1 MVGLGINLCLIG
13 SLNLKQTNPG
23 LEIEEL
29 VLIRGRNTATLEGD
43 FEEGLALG
51 GNELIYIHGVATDLS
66 NDLGRGILSALR
78 GPVTKKNEGDANDG
92 EKKQEE
98 AF

>member
-1 MVGLGINLCLIG
+1 
-13 SLNLKQTNPG
+13 
-23 LEIEEL
+23 
-29 VLIRGRNTATLEGD
+29 
-43 FEEGLALG
+43 LG

-66 NDLGRGILSALR
+66 NDLRRGILSALR
-78 GPVTKKNEGDANDG
+78 GPVTEKNKGDANDG

>member
-1 MVGLGINLCLIG
+1 
-13 SLNLKQTNPG
+13 
-23 LEIEEL
+23 
-29 VLIRGRNTATLEGD
+29 LIRGRNTATLEGD

-51 GNELIYIHGVATDLS
+51 GNELIYIHGVATDFS